1 MVRATHGELP
11 DPGFS
16 MHTSYFEFLAF
27 LMYSLSSLFG
37 LPLPV
42 AVPPLPDEPALT
54 RVVPADALGFLCWNG
69 TAAADAKSPNL
80 TERLA
85 AEPEVRAMIAQ
96 LRTAMIGATTRG
108 DAPVVTQVVTTVL
121 DALTRPGCIFVR
133 DGGNGG
139 PRPMVE
145 VGIVVKLDEAG
156 KDAPNLLGE
165 LAKILRKNLS
175 GATRPHDDRT
185 VDGVLFHSMGSD
197 VDHAFLGWAELDG
210 WLALVLVVGNEIPA
224 QIVAGL
230 RKNAPGIDGNA
241 VYTQLLPDVQVAR
254 PSTKAFLDLK
264 KLRTTMLQYEVA
276 EQWLDTAMTVLGLA
290 GASAVASQSGLEGTG
305 FSQRMRLLAPA
316 GNGLLGAIGGGPLN
330 QDDLSHIPL
339 DAQLALA
346 ARFEARKLE
355 AALVRLPAL
364 FGGANA
370 ASYEREF
377 VEAFP
382 QQMGGLRWRED
393 LLDHLGN
400 QLTLWNAPSQGGLL
414 FTGLT
419 ALLPL
424 RDAAAF
430 GASFGKLM
438 EVVQAGVPDKA
449 RVRAQDGRLRRHA
462 GFVEQFRHGDATV
475 HWLDV
480 FDDDL
485 FVAPAWTVAG
495 QHLVASLMPQALRG
509 TLDAMP
515 PNPDQSLAKL
525 PQLNK
530 RGDATAMFYWHAKDL
545 VALGYPLLLSAMKS
559 NDYDWQREGFD
570 FDIAD
575 LPQPRALLP
584 HLGRELL
591 LFGPAPGGYRLTRS
605 GTLPLL
611 DPLAMGLIV
620 AFLNHC
626 RNAL

>member
-1 MVRATHGELP
+1 MVRATHGESP
-11 DPGFS
+11 EPGFS
-16 MHTSYFEFLAF
+16 MHSSYFEFLAF

-69 TAAADAKSPNL
+69 TAAADPKSPNL

-85 AEPEVRAMIAQ
+85 AEPEVRAMITQ
-96 LRTAMIGATTRG
+96 LRAAMIAATKRG

-121 DALTRPGCIFVR
+121 DALTRPGCIFAR
-133 DGGNGG
+133 ESGNGA
-139 PRPMVE
+139 RPLVE
-145 VGIVVKLDEAG
+145 AGIVVKLDEAG
-156 KDAPNLLGE
+156 KDAQNLLAE
-165 LAKILRKNLS
+165 LAKVLRENLS

-210 WLALVLVVGNEIPA
+210 WLALVLVGDNEIPA

-264 KLRTTMLQYEVA
+264 RLRATMLQHEVPEA
-276 EQWLDTAMTVLGLA
+276 SLDAAMAVLGLT

-305 FSQRMRLLAPA
+305 FSQRMRLLVPV
-316 GNGLLGAIGGGPLN
+316 GTGLLGAIGTGPLN

-346 ARFEARKLE
+346 MRLDARKLE
-355 AALVRLPAL
+355 AALVQVPAL
-364 FGGANA
+364 FGGVNA
-370 ASYEREF
+370 ASYERNF
-377 VEAFP
+377 VDEFP

-393 LLDHLGN
+393 LIDQLGN
-400 QLTLWNAPSQGGLL
+400 QLTLWNSPSQGGLL

-424 RDAAAF
+424 RNAAAF
-430 GASFGKLM
+430 GTSFGKLM
-438 EVVQAGVPDKA
+438 EVVQKNVPDKA
-449 RVRAQDGRLRRHA
+449 TVRTNDGRLRRHD
-462 GFVEQFRHGDATV
+462 GFLEQFRHGGATV

-480 FDDDL
+480 LDDDL
-485 FVAPAWTVAG
+485 FVAPAWTVVG
-495 QHLVASLMPQALRG
+495 QHVVASLMPQALRS

-525 PQLNK
+525 PQINK
-530 RGDATAMFYWHAKDL
+530 RGAATAMFYWHAKDL
-545 VALGYPLLLSAMKS
+545 FALGYPLLLSAMKA

-575 LPQPRALLP
+575 LPQPRTLLP

-591 LFGPAPGGYRLTRS
+591 LFGPAPGGYSLTRT

-620 AFLNHC
+620 AFLNHY
-626 RNAL
+626 RNSL

>member
-1 MVRATHGELP
+1 MVHATHGELP
-11 DPGFS
+11 EPGFS
-16 MHTSYFEFLAF
+16 MHSSYFEFLAF

-69 TAAADAKSPNL
+69 TAAADPKSPNL

-108 DAPVVTQVVTTVL
+108 DALVVTQVVTTVL
-121 DALTRPGCIFVR
+121 HALTRPGCIFVR
-133 DGGNGG
+133 DGGNGA
-139 PRPMVE
+139 RPLVE
-145 VGIVVKLDEAG
+145 AGIVVKLEEAG
-156 KDAPNLLGE
+156 QGAQNLLGE
-165 LAKILRKNLS
+165 LAKVLRGNLS
-175 GATRPHDDRT
+175 GATRPHQDRT

-197 VDHAFLGWAELDG
+197 VDHAFLGWAEIDG
-210 WLALVLVVGNEIPA
+210 WLALVLVLGNEIPE
-224 QIVAGL
+224 QLVAGL
-230 RKNAPGIDGNA
+230 RKNAPGIDANA

-264 KLRTTMLQYEVA
+264 KLRATMLQYEVP
-276 EQWLDTAMTVLGLA
+276 EESLDNAMAVLGLA
-290 GASAVASQSGLEGTG
+290 GALAVASQSGLEGTG
-305 FSQRMRLLAPA
+305 FSQRVRLLAPA
-316 GNGLLGAIGGGPLN
+316 GNGLLGAIGTGPLN

-346 ARFEARKLE
+346 ARFDARKLE
-355 AALVRLPAL
+355 AALVQLPAL
-364 FGGANA
+364 LGGANA

-382 QQMGGLRWRED
+382 RHMGGLRWRED

-438 EVVQAGVPDKA
+438 EIVQENVPDKA
-449 RVRAQDGRLRRHA
+449 KGRTNEGRLRRHA
-462 GFVEQFRHGDATV
+462 GFLEQFRHGDATV

-480 FDDDL
+480 LDDDL

-495 QHLVASLMPQALRG
+495 QHLVGSLMPQALRS

-559 NDYDWQREGFD
+559 NDSDWQREGFD
-570 FDIAD
+570 FDVAD

-620 AFLNHC
+620 AFLSHYQNV
-626 RNAL
+626 L